1 MAQVDTDFPASSAE
15 LRKVER
21 VRFGI
26 LSPEEIKA
34 MSVCEVETPFTYDNA
49 TPKDGGL
56 LDLRMGTMERDH
68 RCKTCN
74 GDMTSCPGHF
84 GHIELVQ
91 PCLHIGLMPIIAKIL
106 KCVCF
111 HCSSLL
117 LAPDNPKWAQ
127 VMRIKK
133 PAKRLHAMLKI
144 CQTMKKCNGGF
155 GIDPA
160 ASVEDAE
167 RERLM
172 GDGMMDDG
180 PDGVRKPRPV
190 SSGCGN
196 VLPKYKASFPF
207 CFPAAA
213 NRAQGCCSVDYRSFL
228 PRLSASL
235 LLVCSLPGAS
245 RFRSVDRVSHRDR
258 HDVGRFLRPEEALER
273 HADTRDFQA
282 HQRRR
287 CEVARIR
294 PAVRTTGLV
303 RADGL
308 GSAPSSRPSVGHV
321 QLLRTLF

>member
-207 CFPAAA
+207 CFPVQPIER
-213 NRAQGCCSVDYRSFL
+213 RA
-228 PRLSASL
+228 
-235 LLVCSLPGAS
+235 
-245 RFRSVDRVSHRDR
+245 
-258 HDVGRFLRPEEALER
+258 
-273 HADTRDFQA
+273 
-282 HQRRR
+282 
-287 CEVARIR
+287 VAM
-294 PAVRTTGLV
+294 
-303 RADGL
+303 
-308 GSAPSSRPSVGHV
+308 
-321 QLLRTLF
+321 